1 MGRYARVVTEL
12 PGPKS
17 KKLIEKKE
25 RYVANAFSLHL
36 PAVIDKAEGAVF
48 TDIDGNSFIDFGGGV
63 GVLNVGH
70 CPPGVVKAI
79 QAQVE
84 RFIHTDFS
92 VVPYQ
97 CLIDL
102 AGRLA
107 EAAPGPTPKKC
118 GFFNAGAEAV
128 ENAVKIAK
136 KYTGRK
142 GIITFECAF
151 HGRTLMAMS
160 LTSRVKPYKEDFG
173 PFAAEVYRIP
183 FAYCYR
189 CTYGLT
195 YPGCGLA
202 CAEALERF
210 FITTVSPKEVAAVI
224 AEPVQGEGGFIV
236 PPRGYFKRIR
246 EICDKH
252 GILLICDE
260 VQTGF
265 GRTGTLFAME
275 QMDGVE
281 PDLMC
286 VAKSIAAG
294 LPLSGVIGKREIM
307 DRPEDSTI
315 GGTYVGNP
323 VACEAALHVLD
334 QIESEKL
341 LSRSKAIGARLTEA
355 FTGFQ
360 DRYAF
365 IGDVRGLGAMVAM
378 EFVRGRESKEPAP
391 DIAAALVKTAMKRGL
406 LLLKAGVQGNC
417 IRCLAPLVITDEQL
431 EEAIDIVGE
440 SLAEIAAKAA

>member
-1 MGRYARVVTEL
+1 MGKFAHVITNL

-17 KKLIEKKE
+17 AKLIEKKE
-25 RYVANAFSLHL
+25 KYVANAFSLYL
-36 PAVIDKAEGAVF
+36 PAIIDRAEGAVF
-48 TDIDGNSFIDFGGGV
+48 WDIDGNSFIDFAGGV

-70 CPPGVVKAI
+70 CPPDVVKAI
-79 QAQVE
+79 QDQVAK
-84 RFIHTDFS
+84 FIHTDFS
-92 VVPYQ
+92 IVPYQ

-107 EAAPGPTPKKC
+107 ELAPGPTPKKC
-118 GFFNAGAEAV
+118 GFFNCGAEAV

-136 KYTGRK
+136 KATGRK

-160 LTSRVKPYKEDFG
+160 LTSRVKPYKAGFG
-173 PFAAEVYRIP
+173 PFAGEVYRIP

-189 CTYGLT
+189 CSYGKT
-195 YPGCGLA
+195 YPTCDLY
-202 CAEALERF
+202 CADALERF
-210 FITTVSPKEVAAVI
+210 FITTVAAQEIAAVI
-224 AEPVQGEGGFIV
+224 VEPVQGEGGFIV
-236 PPRGYFKRIR
+236 PPKGYYKRLR
-246 EICDKH
+246 EITAKH

-265 GRTGTLFAME
+265 GRTGTMFAME
-275 QMDGVE
+275 QFDGVE

-307 DRPEDSTI
+307 DKPEDSTI

-323 VACEAALHVLD
+323 VGCVAALHVLD
-334 QIESEKL
+334 LIEREHL
-341 LSRSKAIGARLTEA
+341 LDRSKAIGARLKEA
-355 FTGFQ
+355 FSGFQ
-360 DRYAF
+360 DKYDF

-378 EFVRGRESKEPAP
+378 EFVKDRSGKQPAP
-391 DIAAALVKTAMKRGL
+391 EIATAIVKAAMKKGL
-406 LLLKAGVQGNC
+406 LLLKAGVEGNC
-417 IRCLAPLVITDEQL
+417 VRCLAPLVITDEQL
-431 EEAIDIVGE
+431 EEAIEIIGE
-440 SLAEIAAKAA
+440 SLAEAV

>member
-1 MGRYARVVTEL
+1 MGKYAQVKTDL

-17 KKLIEKKE
+17 KVLIDKKE

-36 PAVIDKAEGAVF
+36 PAVIDRAEGAMF
-48 TDIDGNSFIDFGGGV
+48 WDIDGNSFIDFAGGV

-70 CPPGVVKAI
+70 CPPEVVKAI
-79 QAQVE
+79 QTQVT

-102 AGRLA
+102 AARLA
-107 EAAPGPTPKKC
+107 ELAPGPTPKKC
-118 GFFNAGAEAV
+118 GFFNSGAEAV

-136 KYTGRK
+136 KATGRK

-151 HGRTLMAMS
+151 HGRTLMAMT
-160 LTSRVKPYKEDFG
+160 LTSRVRPYKEGFG
-173 PFAAEVYRIP
+173 PFAGEVYRVP

-189 CTYGLT
+189 CSFGQT
-195 YPGCGLA
+195 YPECGLA

-210 FITTVSPKEVAAVI
+210 FVTTVSAEEVAAVI
-224 AEPVQGEGGFIV
+224 VEPVQGEGGFIV
-236 PPRGYFKRIR
+236 PPKGYFKRLR
-246 EICDKH
+246 EITAKH
-252 GILLICDE
+252 GILLIVDE

-281 PDLMC
+281 PDLIC

-294 LPLSGVIGKREIM
+294 LPLSGVIGKKDIM
-307 DRPEDSTI
+307 DKPEDSTI

-323 VACEAALHVLD
+323 VACDAALHVLD
-334 QIESEKL
+334 IIERQHL
-341 LSRSKAIGARLTEA
+341 LERSRTIGARLKEA

-360 DRYAF
+360 DTYAF
-365 IGDVRGLGAMVAM
+365 IGDVRGLGAMIAI
-378 EFVRGRESKEPAP
+378 EFVKDRATKEPAP
-391 DIAAALVKTAMKRGL
+391 EIATKVVKAAMRKGL
-406 LLLKAGVQGNC
+406 LLLKAGVHGNC

-431 EEAIDIVGE
+431 EEALEIIGR
-440 SLAEIAAKAA
+440 SLAEVA

>member
-1 MGRYARVVTEL
+1 MGKHARVVTEL

-25 RYVANAFSLHL
+25 KYVANAFTLHL
-36 PAVIDKAEGAVF
+36 PAIIDHAEGAMF
-48 TDIDGNSFIDFGGGV
+48 WDIDGNSFIDFAGGV

-70 CPPGVVKAI
+70 CPPEVVQAI
-79 QAQVE
+79 QTQVG

-107 EAAPGPTPKKC
+107 ELAPGPTPKKC
-118 GFFNAGAEAV
+118 GFFNSGAEAV
-128 ENAVKIAK
+128 ENAIKIAK
-136 KYTGRK
+136 KATGRK
-142 GIITFECAF
+142 GIITFEHAF
-151 HGRTLMAMS
+151 HGRTLMAMT
-160 LTSRVKPYKEDFG
+160 LTSRVRPYKEGFG
-173 PFAAEVYRIP
+173 PFAGDVYRIP
-183 FAYCYR
+183 SPYCYR
-189 CTYGLT
+189 CSYGKT
-195 YPGCGLA
+195 YPECNLH
-202 CAEALERF
+202 CVEALERF
-210 FITTVSPKEVAAVI
+210 FVTTVAPSEIAAVI
-224 AEPVQGEGGFIV
+224 IEPVQGEGGFIV
-236 PPRGYFKRIR
+236 PPKGYFKRLR
-246 EICDKH
+246 EITAKY
-252 GILLICDE
+252 GILLIADE

-281 PDLMC
+281 PDIMT

-294 LPLSGVIGKREIM
+294 LPLSGVIGKQAIM
-307 DRPEDSTI
+307 DKPEDSTI

-323 VACEAALHVLD
+323 VACDAALHVLD
-334 QIESEKL
+334 VIEKEKL
-341 LSRSKAIGARLTEA
+341 LERSRAIGARLKEA
-355 FTGFQ
+355 FTGFM
-360 DRYAF
+360 DRYGF

-378 EFVRGRESKEPAP
+378 EFVKDRASKEVAP
-391 DIAAALVKTAMKRGL
+391 EIATKVVKSAMKQGL

-431 EEAIDIVGE
+431 EEAIEIIGKA
-440 SLAEIAAKAA
+440 LAEVA

>member
-1 MGRYARVVTEL
+1 MGKFAHVTTNL

-17 KKLIEKKE
+17 AKLIEKKE
-25 RYVANAFSLHL
+25 KYVANAFSLYL
-36 PAVIDKAEGAVF
+36 PAIIDRAEGAVF
-48 TDIDGNSFIDFGGGV
+48 WDIDGNSFIDFAGGV

-70 CPPGVVKAI
+70 CPPDVVKAI
-79 QAQVE
+79 QDQVAK
-84 RFIHTDFS
+84 FIHTDFS
-92 VVPYQ
+92 IVPYQ

-107 EAAPGPTPKKC
+107 ELAPGPTPKKC
-118 GFFNAGAEAV
+118 GFFNCGAEAV

-136 KYTGRK
+136 KATGRK

-160 LTSRVKPYKEDFG
+160 LTSRVKPYKAGFG
-173 PFAAEVYRIP
+173 PFAGEVYRIP

-189 CTYGLT
+189 CSYGKT
-195 YPGCGLA
+195 YPTCDLY
-202 CAEALERF
+202 CADALERF
-210 FITTVSPKEVAAVI
+210 FITTVAAQEIAAVI
-224 AEPVQGEGGFIV
+224 VEPVQGEGGFIV
-236 PPRGYFKRIR
+236 PPKGYYKRLR
-246 EICDKH
+246 EITAKH

-265 GRTGTLFAME
+265 GRTGTMFAME
-275 QMDGVE
+275 QFDGVE

-307 DRPEDSTI
+307 DKPEDSTI

-323 VACEAALHVLD
+323 VGCVAALHVLD
-334 QIESEKL
+334 LIEREHL
-341 LSRSKAIGARLTEA
+341 LDRSKAIGARLKEA
-355 FTGFQ
+355 FSGFQ
-360 DRYAF
+360 DKYDF

-378 EFVRGRESKEPAP
+378 EFVKDRSGKQPAP
-391 DIAAALVKTAMKRGL
+391 EIATAIVKAAMKKGL
-406 LLLKAGVQGNC
+406 LLLKAGVEGNC
-417 IRCLAPLVITDEQL
+417 VRCLAPLVITDEQL
-431 EEAIDIVGE
+431 EEAIEIIGE
-440 SLAEIAAKAA
+440 SLAEAV